1 MSAVRA
7 LAALVLP
14 LSFVA
19 LKAAD
24 ASLPSA
30 DEIVQKYITARGG
43 LEKIH
48 AIDTMKMTGTA
59 DFNGQMQGA
68 ITVQTK
74 RPNLFRFDMNLPSG
88 SVVQAFDG
96 TTSWGINPFTGSASP
111 RKDADSDSQAARDLH
126 DIDGNLVDYKS
137 KGNKV
142 EVLGVEDVA
151 GSPAYK
157 LKVTTK
163 GGTVSNVWIDQ
174 KTWHD
179 VKTTQTRP
187 INGQD
192 TEVAILLSNFK
203 PVNGVLVPMTFSQE
217 FGNVSMKIDFTSA
230 EANIPIDDSIFR
242 MPAESAPAK

>member
-1 MSAVRA
+1 MSISSVPGSSSDEGASSLLPIDCRRKYKRRRLQVSSPPEQGEARTPAGPCAKMGAFPGGLSIYMSAVRA

-111 RKDADSDSQAARDLH
+111 RKDADSDSQA
-126 DIDGNLVDYKS
+126 
-137 KGNKV
+137 
-142 EVLGVEDVA
+142 
-151 GSPAYK
+151 
-157 LKVTTK
+157 
-163 GGTVSNVWIDQ
+163 
-174 KTWHD
+174 
-179 VKTTQTRP
+179 
-187 INGQD
+187 
-192 TEVAILLSNFK
+192 
-203 PVNGVLVPMTFSQE
+203 
-217 FGNVSMKIDFTSA
+217 
-230 EANIPIDDSIFR
+230 
-242 MPAESAPAK
+242 